1 MSYQQYIYNCVVSVC
16 VCVVCVCLESDQLH
30 EDIRSGK
37 DTGPRDDNA
46 PSNGKQQSNYNRLH
60 VQL

>member
-1 MSYQQYIYNCVVSVC
+1 MSYQQCIYNCVEC
-16 VCVVCVCLESDQLH
+16 VCCVCVCLESDQLH

-46 PSNGKQQSNYNRLH
+46 PSNGQQQSNYNRLH